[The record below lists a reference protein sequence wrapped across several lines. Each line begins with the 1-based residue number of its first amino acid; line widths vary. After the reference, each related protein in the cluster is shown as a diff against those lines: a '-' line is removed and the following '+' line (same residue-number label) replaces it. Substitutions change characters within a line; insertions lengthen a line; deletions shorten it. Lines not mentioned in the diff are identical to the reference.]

1 MINLGMNVL
10 LDWET
15 PMGGDYKL
23 YQPHP
28 PKYQEK
34 KFENHGYKKHLTQFW
49 YILLQLSWNQML
61 NFNTYNCNYEIYIYI
76 YIYIYNHGFQFF
88 WKIIISL
95 PKFW

>member
-1 MINLGMNVL
+1 MLELKLKFILKSRIRLIHTMINLGMNVL

-34 KFENHGYKKHLTQFW
+34 KFENHGYKKHLTQF
-49 YILLQLSWNQML
+49 
-61 NFNTYNCNYEIYIYI
+61 
-76 YIYIYNHGFQFF
+76 
-88 WKIIISL
+88 
-95 PKFW
+95 